1 MWVCFDLF
9 EFVYMILTEDID
21 VHHGDGV
28 QEAFYHTNRVCTLS
42 FHQYDPENAF
52 FPGTGSLEE
61 IGEKEGRFCSI
72 NVPLK
77 QGCSDQKFFYLFK
90 TIFDKTIE
98 VYQPEAIWMQ
108 CGADSLRG
116 DTIGAFNLSI
126 KGHGKAVQ
134 YAMKKG
140 IPIVFN
146 GGGGYNVENVARC
159 WTYES
164 LVITDKTSTD
174 MIIPDKSK
182 YKYEFSDMDL
192 LFTPENKHGILTDYN
207 SEDYTQ
213 KILSKIWASM
223 GNINKS
229 VPFLEQIN
237 RKGSRHWVDKRMM
250 SEEKEEEKNE
260 VQEIKDDLQQKK
272 KEESGPK

>member
-1 MWVCFDLF
+1 
-9 EFVYMILTEDID
+9 
-21 VHHGDGV
+21 
-28 QEAFYHTNRVCTLS
+28 LS

-52 FPGTGSLEE
+52 FPGTGGVEE
-61 IGEKEGRFCSI
+61 IGEKEGKYCAI

-90 TIFDKTIE
+90 KIFDKTVE

-134 YAMKKG
+134 HAMKKG

-164 LVITDKTSTD
+164 LVITDKVTED
-174 MIIPDKSK
+174 LVIPENSK
-182 YKYEFSDMDL
+182 YKYEFNDPSL
-192 LFTPENKHGILTDYN
+192 TFTPENKHGILSDYN
-207 SEDYTQ
+207 SEDYTH
-213 KILSKIWASM
+213 KILKKIWSSM
-223 GNINKS
+223 GNINNS
-229 VPFLEQIN
+229 LPFLEQIN
-237 RKGSRHWVDKRMM
+237 RKGSRQWVDKRTG
-250 SEEKEEEKNE
+250 EKEPMKNE
-260 VQEIKDDLQQKK
+260 IKEEHFNIKQKK
-272 KEESGPK
+272 KEESDPK

>member
-1 MWVCFDLF
+1 
-9 EFVYMILTEDID
+9 
-21 VHHGDGV
+21 
-28 QEAFYHTNRVCTLS
+28 VCTLS

-52 FPGTGSLEE
+52 FPGTGGVEE
-61 IGEKEGRFCSI
+61 IGEKEGRYCAI

-77 QGCSDQKFFYLFK
+77 QGCTDQKFNYLFK
-90 TIFDKTIE
+90 KIFDKTIE

-134 YAMKKG
+134 HALSKG

-164 LVITDKTSTD
+164 LVITDKVTD
-174 MIIPDKSK
+174 ELEIPDKSK
-182 YKYEFSDMDL
+182 YKYEFHDPSL
-192 LFTPENKHGILTDYN
+192 VFTPDNKHGILSDYN

-213 KILSKIWASM
+213 KILQKIWASM
-223 GNINKS
+223 GNINNS
-229 VPFLEQIN
+229 LPFLEQIN
-237 RKGSRHWVDKRMM
+237 RKGSRQWVDKR
-250 SEEKEEEKNE
+250 SGEKEPVKNE
-260 VQEIKDDLQQKK
+260 IKEEQYNLKQKV
-272 KEESGPK
+272 KEESDPK

>member
-1 MWVCFDLF
+1 M
-9 EFVYMILTEDID
+9 
-21 VHHGDGV
+21 HHGDGV

-42 FHQYDPENAF
+42 FHQYDPENSF
-52 FPGTGSLEE
+52 FPGTGGLEE
-61 IGEKEGRFCSI
+61 IGEKEGRFCSV

-77 QGCSDQKFFYLFK
+77 KGCSDQKFFYLFK
-90 TIFDKTIE
+90 TIFDKTLE

-126 KGHGKAVQ
+126 KGHGRAVQ

-159 WTYES
+159 WAYES
-164 LVITDKTSTD
+164 MVITDKFSED
-174 MIIPDKSK
+174 MGIPKDSRFRH
-182 YKYEFSDMDL
+182 EFSDPDL
-192 LFTPENKHGILTDYN
+192 LFTPENRHGIFSDFN

-213 KILSKIWASM
+213 KVLSKVWASM

-229 VPFLEQIN
+229 VPFLEQVT
-237 RKGSRHWVDKRMM
+237 RKGSKQWVDKRVG
-250 SEEKEEEKNE
+250 EEEKVKNE
-260 VQEIKDDLQQKK
+260 VEEIKGDLDQKK
-272 KEESGPK
+272 KEEKKDC